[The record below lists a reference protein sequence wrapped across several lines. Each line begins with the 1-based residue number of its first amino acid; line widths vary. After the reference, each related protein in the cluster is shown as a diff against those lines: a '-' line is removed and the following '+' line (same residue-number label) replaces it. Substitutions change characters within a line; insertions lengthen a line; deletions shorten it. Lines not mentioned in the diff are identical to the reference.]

1 MRLAMVMV
9 LGLLCVGFVYP
20 SQDRPA
26 SEGSP
31 RSFVAP
37 EDKALVVFVRPAARW
52 YKQWRNFHVFDE
64 SKKLLTVFKGGKHVT
79 IEVAPGK
86 HTFYVVSDNAGLVRA
101 ELAAGRTYVV
111 LTKAKTG
118 LRTWPRVVVRPVLRN
133 SSDFAE
139 SAKWIRET
147 KRGEPD
153 FAKGNKWVK
162 KHQDAIDGEITAA
175 ELDWLKMDEKARGS
189 MTMRPEDGRTEDEAG
204 KL

>member
-1 MRLAMVMV
+1 VMV

-20 SQDRPA
+20 PQDQPA

-52 YKQWRNFHVFDE
+52 YKTNWSNLHVFDE
-64 SKKLLTVFKGGKHVT
+64 SKKLLTVFKGKEHVT

-86 HTFYVVSDNAGLVRA
+86 HTFYVVSEDAGLVRG

-111 LTKAKTG
+111 LTEPKIG
-118 LRTWPRVVVRPVLRN
+118 IVRGVRVVVRPVLRN

-153 FAKGNKWVK
+153 FAKGNKWAK
-162 KHQDAIDGEITAA
+162 KHEDAISAGITAA
-175 ELDWLKMDEKARGS
+175 ELDWLKMDEKARS
-189 MTMRPEDGRTEDEAG
+189 SVTLRPEDGRTADEAG

>member
-1 MRLAMVMV
+1 MKLVSTVVFAL
-9 LGLLCVGFVYP
+9 LGVGFAYP
-20 SQDRPA
+20 PKGQPSSTLEPA
-26 SEGSP
+26 
-31 RSFVAP
+31 SFVAP
-37 EDKALVVFVRPAARW
+37 EDKALVVFVRPAPR
-52 YKQWRNFHVFDE
+52 YKTKRVNFHVFDE
-64 SKKLLTVFKGGKHVT
+64 SKKLLTVFKGKEHMT

-111 LTKAKTG
+111 LTKAKG
-118 LRTWPRVVVRPVLRN
+118 LAARVVVRPVLRN

-162 KHQDAIDGEITAA
+162 KHEDAINMEIKAA
-175 ELDWLKMDEKARGS
+175 EVDWLKMDEKARGS
-189 MTMRPEDGRTEDEAG
+189 MTMRPEDGRTADEAG